1 MTEYFSECPGRVK
14 ETELAHP
21 TGTDQN
27 DDVKWRVR
35 YKCIYTL
42 CRTLKTVVNPQ

>member
-1 MTEYFSECPGRVK
+1 MVKLKAWEGSFGRMK

-27 DDVKWRVR
+27 DDVK
-35 YKCIYTL
+35 
-42 CRTLKTVVNPQ
+42 